1 MMSSGIG
8 TTPAG
13 AGPVETAQADI
24 VYRPRGR
31 VPGTA
36 VGAHRGRDAGGLGTF
51 RDQVPFLRMPDARR
65 IDVRAT
71 LRDPFEGTHVRRF
84 ESRTAIEVWALVD
97 LSASMRYRG
106 EADRMELVAALCA
119 GLAASATR
127 IGDSFGLLGCDG
139 AVREDVSMPATR
151 RRGIGAAVRER
162 LLAAPCTAARAD
174 GMREAGRRL
183 VGRPK
188 IVFVVSDFRWPEAL
202 VTEVFASLAR
212 HDIVS
217 VVLADP
223 SEDEGLPAWG
233 LMELDDLEGAGRR
246 TVFMRPAL
254 RRRWLAHEQA
264 RSDTLRRI
272 ATTYGRPPF
281 RLVERF
287 EAEALTRHLIGT

>member
-1 MMSSGIG
+1 
-8 TTPAG
+8 
-13 AGPVETAQADI
+13 
-24 VYRPRGR
+24 
-31 VPGTA
+31 
-36 VGAHRGRDAGGLGTF
+36 
-51 RDQVPFLRMPDARR
+51 
-65 IDVRAT
+65 
-71 LRDPFEGTHVRRF
+71 
-84 ESRTAIEVWALVD
+84 
-97 LSASMRYRG
+97 
-106 EADRMELVAALCA
+106 
-119 GLAASATR
+119 
-127 IGDSFGLLGCDG
+127 
-139 AVREDVSMPATR
+139 
-151 RRGIGAAVRER
+151 
-162 LLAAPCTAARAD
+162 
-174 GMREAGRRL
+174 
-183 VGRPK
+183 
-188 IVFVVSDFRWPEAL
+188 

>member
-1 MMSSGIG
+1 M
-8 TTPAG
+8 TVLDAAPADAAPAD
-13 AGPVETAQADI
+13 AGPEADI

-106 EADRMELVAALCA
+106 AADRMALAAALCG

-127 IGDSFGLLGCDG
+127 IGDGFGLMGCDG
-139 AVREDVSMPATR
+139 TLREDVSMPVTR
-151 RRGIGAAVRER
+151 RRGIGASVRAR
-162 LLAAPCTAARAD
+162 LVAARCTGARAD
-174 GMREAGRRL
+174 GMREAARRL

-202 VTEVFASLAR
+202 IVEVFASLAR
-212 HDIVS
+212 HDIVP
-217 VVLADP
+217 VVLADA
-223 SEDEGLPAWG
+223 SEDEDLPAWG

-254 RRRWLAHEQA
+254 RRRWLAHERA
-264 RSDTLRRI
+264 RADTLRRI
-272 ATTYGRPPF
+272 AMTYGRPPF
-281 RLVERF
+281 RLEGRF
-287 EAEALTRHLIGT
+287 EADALTRHLIGT

>member
-1 MMSSGIG
+1 M
-8 TTPAG
+8 TAG
-13 AGPVETAQADI
+13 EAARVETAQPDI

-31 VPGTA
+31 VPGTS

-84 ESRTAIEVWALVD
+84 ESRTAVEVWALVD

-106 EADRMELVAALCA
+106 EADRMDLVAALCA
-119 GLAASATR
+119 SLAASATR

-139 AVREDVSMPATR
+139 AVREDVSLPPTR
-151 RRGIGAAVRER
+151 RRGIGPAIRER

-174 GMREAGRRL
+174 GLREAGRRL

-188 IVFVVSDFRWPEAL
+188 IVFVISDFRWPEAL
-202 VTEVFASLAR
+202 VAEVFSGLAR
-212 HDIVS
+212 HDLVP

-264 RSDTLRRI
+264 RADTLRRI
-272 ATTYGRPPF
+272 ATAYGRPPF
-281 RLVERF
+281 RLAGRF

>member
-1 MMSSGIG
+1 MTG
-8 TTPAG
+8 TDPAR
-13 AGPVETAQADI
+13 VETAQPDI

-106 EADRMELVAALCA
+106 EADRMDLVAALCA

-127 IGDSFGLLGCDG
+127 IGDSFGLLGCDD

-151 RRGIGAAVRER
+151 RRGIAAAVRER
-162 LLAAPCTAARAD
+162 LLTAPCTAARAD
-174 GMREAGRRL
+174 GLREAGRRL

-188 IVFVVSDFRWPEAL
+188 IVFVISDFRWPEAL
-202 VTEVFASLAR
+202 VGQVFSGLAR
-212 HDIVS
+212 HDIVP

-223 SEDEGLPAWG
+223 SEDEGLPTWG

-264 RSDTLRRI
+264 RTDTLRRI

-281 RLVERF
+281 RLSGRF

>member
-51 RDQVPFLRMPDARR
+51 RDQVPFRRMPDARR